1 MKSLLDMVLQDVP
14 LDDFEIQIR
23 NVRCKY
29 PTAELYPN
37 MSPPLIVIIGNK
49 PSLIRYALLDLLL
62 HEKSHK
68 DYIDYCAK
76 REVVECVDHHESQVF
91 QMINEGNHTLLTE
104 LIKEEHD

>member
-49 PSLIRYALLDLLL
+49 PSLIRYALISLIN
-62 HEKSHK
+62 HEKAHHLFLK
-68 DYIDYCAK
+68 EYPDFDG
-76 REVVECVDHHESQVF
+76 DHHLHPRFKEIEDSLRDGVDQ
-91 QMINEGNHTLLTE
+91 
-104 LIKEEHD
+104 LIVEEHD

>member
-1 MKSLLDMVLQDVP
+1 MKALLDMVLQDIP
-14 LDDFEIQIR
+14 LEDFEIQIR

-37 MSPPLIVIIGNK
+37 MSPPLIVITGNK

-68 DYIDYCAK
+68 DYMDYCDSK
-76 REVVECVDHHESQVF
+76 DVVECCDHHESQVF
-91 QMINEGNHTLLTE
+91 RMIDEGNRGLLGG
-104 LIKEEHD
+104 LIEGEHD

>member
-37 MSPPLIVIIGNK
+37 MSPPLIVITGNK
-49 PSLIRYALLDLLL
+49 PSLIRYALANLLL
-62 HEKSHK
+62 HEQAHHK
-68 DYIDYCAK
+68 FHKKYYK
-76 REVVECVDHHESQVF
+76 YKGDHHSAREF
-91 QMINEGNHTLLTE
+91 QRIERELLGQLDR
-104 LIKEEHD
+104 LIVEEHD

>member
-37 MSPPLIVIIGNK
+37 MSPPLIVITGNK
-49 PSLIRYALLDLLL
+49 PSLIRYALANLLL
-62 HEKSHK
+62 HEQAHHK
-68 DYIDYCAK
+68 FHKKYYKYKGDHHSA
-76 REVVECVDHHESQVF
+76 REFQRIERELLGQLDGLIVVE
-91 QMINEGNHTLLTE
+91 
-104 LIKEEHD
+104 HD

>member
-37 MSPPLIVIIGNK
+37 MSPPLIVITGNK
-49 PSLIRYALLDLLL
+49 PSLIRYALANLLL
-62 HEKSHK
+62 HEQAHHK
-68 DYIDYCAK
+68 FHKKYYK
-76 REVVECVDHHESQVF
+76 YKGDHHSAREF
-91 QMINEGNHTLLTE
+91 QRIERELLGQLDG
-104 LIKEEHD
+104 LIVEEHD

>member
-14 LDDFEIQIR
+14 LGDFEIQIR

-29 PTAELYPN
+29 PTAEVYPN
-37 MSPPLIVIIGNK
+37 MSPPLIVITGNK

-68 DYIDYCAK
+68 DYMDYCNK
-76 REVVECVDHHESQVF
+76 REFVECVDHHESQVF
-91 QMINEGNHTLLTE
+91 QMIDEGNRTILSD
-104 LIKEEHD
+104 LIVSEHE

>member
-37 MSPPLIVIIGNK
+37 MSPPLIVITGNK
-49 PSLIRYALLDLLL
+49 PSLIRYALANVLL
-62 HEKSHK
+62 HEQAHHK
-68 DYIDYCAK
+68 FHKKYYK
-76 REVVECVDHHESQVF
+76 YKGDHHSAREF
-91 QMINEGNHTLLTE
+91 QRIERELLGQLDG
-104 LIKEEHD
+104 LIVEEHD